1 MTAAQ
6 RNAAATTPTAP
17 GSEPTDGRTPLVPR
31 PDRTTAGLRSALS
44 RLAPHQLPDME
55 RQMEEALNL
64 AARSGTLAPLTQF
77 LDSWAVTVEITRVPE
92 TAARL
97 REAEYTV
104 RTAPGDAPA
113 WRTAMNEIRDLRAAA
128 WDAIAAR

>member
-1 MTAAQ
+1 MTAQ
-6 RNAAATTPTAP
+6 RNAAATTPAAP
-17 GSEPTDGRTPLVPR
+17 GSEPADGRTPLAPR
-31 PDRTTAGLRSALS
+31 PDRTTAGLRSALV

-77 LDSWAVTVEITRVPE
+77 LDSWAVTVEIIRVPE

-104 RTAPGDAPA
+104 RTAPGDAPS

-128 WDAIAAR
+128 WNALAAR